1 MRETQMGKGKPV
13 HVVPRGDRW
22 AVEREGAERA
32 SSLHDT
38 QAEAEKAG
46 RPLARADQTEFY
58 LHGRN
63 GQIRE
68 RDSYGNDPNP
78 PKDAR

>member
-1 MRETQMGKGKPV
+1 MPKNPPV
-13 HVVPRGDRW
+13 HVVPRGDQW

-32 SSLHDT
+32 SSLHPT
-38 QAEAEKAG
+38 QAQAEQAG
-46 RPLARADQTEFY
+46 RLTARNEETEFL

-68 RDSYGNDPNP
+68 RDSYGNDPFP
-78 PKDAR
+78 PRG